1 MTALALPLKSKIP
14 SCLINW
20 LKRDGLVLLLY
31 LIVTIVMTYPVAF
44 RLGGDWVASRD
55 VDTYVKLWDQWRFGQ
70 TLRFGLPLN
79 FTRDIFFPIGIDLT
93 FHSTAWTVVALAW
106 LLGPIFGQ
114 IGAYN
119 FTILIAV
126 FTTAYGGY
134 LLIRSMVD
142 HRSAAW
148 LGGAVYSFMPYH
160 IAHTGGH
167 PDLVHLAG
175 IPIAV
180 LLFIRALSTSNLRSA
195 LGAALMLGFV
205 ALTSL
210 YIMDFALITLVP
222 LFIFLTLQQQRWRQR
237 NFWKV
242 TILFSVAT
250 AIALS
255 VRLLPLFQSGNALS
269 AAIEDK
275 YEAATM
281 QTDLLS
287 FIVPSP
293 FNPLFEPY
301 VAGIADQFPMNRK
314 WPSYLGLVAI
324 VTGLSAL
331 TWTKRRGLTWIWAA
345 IGILFGVMALGTV
358 LRFNGTVYAN
368 ITLPLASLEWLPPI
382 RAIGRPDYFV
392 LGLALP
398 LAVGA
403 GLGFDR
409 WLLALGDRHRAKT
422 LLIIGSTCF
431 MLFEYWN
438 GVYPGFSVIP
448 HPFYIQIA
456 NAPGEFALID
466 LPMGRFNSK
475 EYMYD
480 QITHQRPIV
489 EGLIARTP
497 PEAFSYID
505 NNPLLER
512 WHTGAPLDCQELDT
526 TTIKQALDQLAADN
540 FRYVIVHHVDGRFPE
555 QFAGYFTSPPAYSD
569 DAITA
574 YAIAD
579 LQTHPPCSGTP

>member
-1 MTALALPLKSKIP
+1 
-14 SCLINW
+14 W
-20 LKRDGLVLLLY
+20 LKRDWLVLLLY
-31 LIVTIVMTYPVAF
+31 LIATIVMTYPVAF
-44 RLGGDWVASRD
+44 RLGGEWVASRD

-70 TLRFGLPLN
+70 TIHLGLPLN
-79 FTRDIFFPIGIDLT
+79 FTRDIFFPTGIDLT
-93 FHSTAWTVVALAW
+93 FHSTAWTVVTLAW
-106 LLGPIFGQ
+106 LLSPIFGP

-148 LGGAVYSFMPYH
+148 LGGAVYSFIPYH

-175 IPIAV
+175 IPIAA
-180 LLFIRALSTSNLRSA
+180 LLFIRALTTSSIRSA
-195 LGAALMLGFV
+195 LGTALMLGFV

-222 LFIFLTLQQQRWRQR
+222 LFIFLAFQQQRWRQR
-237 NFWKV
+237 DFWKV

-255 VRLLPLFQSGNALS
+255 VRLFPLFQSGNALS

-275 YEAATM
+275 YEAATL

-287 FIVPSP
+287 FGVPSP
-293 FNPLFEPY
+293 FNPFFAPY
-301 VAGIADQFPMNRK
+301 VERIANQFPMNHK
-314 WPSYLGLVAI
+314 WPSYLGLVAS
-324 VTGLSAL
+324 VMGLSAL
-331 TWTKRRGLTWIWAA
+331 TWKKRRGLTWMWAA
-345 IGILFGVMALGTV
+345 TGIIFGVMALGTV
-358 LRFNGTVYAN
+358 LRFNGTVYDN
-368 ITLPLASLEWLPPI
+368 ITLPLAYLEWLPPI

-409 WLLALGDRHRAKT
+409 WLVAVGDRRRAKT
-422 LLIIGSTCF
+422 LLIIGTTCF

-438 GVYPGFSVIP
+438 GIYPGFTSTP
-448 HPFYIQIA
+448 NPFYTQIA
-456 NAPGEFALID
+456 NEPDEFGLID

-489 EGLIARTP
+489 EGLIGRTP
-497 PEAFSYID
+497 LEAFTYID

-512 WHTGAPLDCQELDT
+512 WHTGTPLDCQETDAA
-526 TTIKQALDQLAADN
+526 TIKHSLDQLATDN
-540 FRYVIVHHVDGRFPE
+540 FRYIIVHQTDGTVPDTFS
-555 QFAGYFTSPPAYSD
+555 GYLTSQPVYHD
-569 DAITA
+569 DSITA
-574 YAIAD
+574 YSIAD
-579 LQTHPPCSGTP
+579 LQTYPPCTSTP